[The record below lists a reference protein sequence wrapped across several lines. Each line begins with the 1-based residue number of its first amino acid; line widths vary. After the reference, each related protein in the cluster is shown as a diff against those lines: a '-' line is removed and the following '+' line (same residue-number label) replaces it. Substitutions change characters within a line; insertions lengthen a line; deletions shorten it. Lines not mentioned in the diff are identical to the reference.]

1 MPYVFVTVGTTSFDE
16 LISAVSAE
24 ETIQLFQKLGYRKLV
39 LQIGRGTVEPKPY
52 TTAGFALQ
60 VFRYKDSIAED
71 IRNAALVISHAGE
84 WPAFDSVENSLRSV
98 HLVQSDYSKLTEF
111 HLMCVFVFTKLHS
124 IFFFLSTL
132 AETLERMDPA
142 ALKPFPPGQPENFA
156 AFLNK
161 ALGISE

>member
-84 WPAFDSVENSLRSV
+84 WPGNG
-98 HLVQSDYSKLTEF
+98 
-111 HLMCVFVFTKLHS
+111 TKNKN
-124 IFFFLSTL
+124 TL